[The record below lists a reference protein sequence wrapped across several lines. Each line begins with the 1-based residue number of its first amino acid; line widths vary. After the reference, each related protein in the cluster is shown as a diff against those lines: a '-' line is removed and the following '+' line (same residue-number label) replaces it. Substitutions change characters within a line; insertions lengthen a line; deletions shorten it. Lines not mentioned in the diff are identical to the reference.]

1 MFMTRLDWFTV
12 SQQHCWKRW
21 WWLDTSLSCLGCTS
35 KNIPWCVIWYLRLPP
50 ALLSNMMRILKI
62 FIMKCRSCT
71 SEDTNWPCIASLSF
85 PRQLSKHSADG
96 EITMSASLNHATWFV
111 RKNQWNILVGFIV
124 NHFGRLRIR
133 FLFKFICSESV
144 WSNFIRALKHSTKT
158 HATPW
163 RCQTKPT
170 SCQKSVNLLFL

>member
-1 MFMTRLDWFTV
+1 MMRLGWF
-12 SQQHCWKRW
+12 
-21 WWLDTSLSCLGCTS
+21 
-35 KNIPWCVIWYLRLPP
+35 IA
-50 ALLSNMMRILKI
+50 ALLKKMMMNWD
-62 FIMKCRSCT
+62 FAIMFGLYEQKHPMMCYLIPSPASCTTFKYDENSENHHNDIYRSCI

-133 FLFKFICSESV
+133 FLYKFICSESV

-158 HATPW
+158 HATPG